1 MKEGDEWKT
10 TFMPFGLTGAPS
22 TFMRLMTEVLRPFL
36 GEFIVV
42 YLDDILV
49 YSGSLE
55 LHLTYLRMLFE
66 VLRKQ
71 KLYGNLEKCAFL
83 MKEMSF
89 LGFVIGK
96 EGIRADPAKVEAIK
110 S

>member
-1 MKEGDEWKT
+1 MQEGDEWKT
-10 TFMPFGLTGAPS
+10 TFKIKYVLYDRLVMSFELTSAPS

-49 YSGSLE
+49 YCGNLQIHIQ
-55 LHLTYLRMLFE
+55 HLRKMFE

-83 MKEMSF
+83 MIEVSF
-89 LGFVIGK
+89 
-96 EGIRADPAKVEAIK
+96 
-110 S
+110 